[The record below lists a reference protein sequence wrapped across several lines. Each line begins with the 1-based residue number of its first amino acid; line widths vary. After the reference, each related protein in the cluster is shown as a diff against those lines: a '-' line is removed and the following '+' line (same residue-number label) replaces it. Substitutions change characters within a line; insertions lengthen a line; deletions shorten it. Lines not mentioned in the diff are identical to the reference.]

1 MGILSSTNEARIYD
15 GEKTASSL
23 SGAGKTGQLHIKSET
38 RTLLNTIH
46 KINSKQIKY
55 LNVRPETIKLLEENI
70 GCTLFDIH
78 HSKVFFDLPPKVM
91 EIKTKINGT

>member
-46 KINSKQIKY
+46 KINLK
-55 LNVRPETIKLLEENI
+55 
-70 GCTLFDIH
+70 
-78 HSKVFFDLPPKVM
+78 
-91 EIKTKINGT
+91 